1 MPKYTPELK
10 KRRIAELVQRLEKGI
25 DVQARDMALVLTAQ
39 QHACMKTAWAK
50 QKALRAQ
57 TKPKLIAQ
65 YELLVKRAAI
75 AHGRHA
81 GYDVEANPRSNVLTD
96 RVSKKQELADKAKD
110 AVNVAWEFGIQM
122 VDAERNASTWLDRGF
137 NTNIA
142 KEVGDIHSLPRV
154 LSSRSTAKRV
164 DAKTKFSHKS
174 IREVKLDALRGA
186 LVEIEHEVKQWHE
199 KNGYAYEPTMTSEDS
214 AKLKRLLAE
223 IKKRG

>member
-10 KRRIAELVQRLEKGI
+10 KRRIVELAQRLEKGI

-39 QHACMKTAWAK
+39 QHASMENAWAI
-50 QKALRAQ
+50 QKALREQ
-57 TKPKLIAQ
+57 TKPKSITQ

-81 GYDVEANPRSNVLTD
+81 AYDVEATPRSNVLID

-110 AVNVAWEFGIQM
+110 AVNVAWRFGTRM
-122 VDAERNASTWLDRGF
+122 VDVERNVSTWLDRGF
-137 NTNIA
+137 DTNIA
-142 KEVGDIHSLPRV
+142 KEMRDIHSLPRV
-154 LSSRSTAKRV
+154 VSSRSTAKRV

-174 IREVKLDALRGA
+174 IREIKLEALRGA

-199 KNGYAYEPTMTSEDS
+199 KNGYAYEPTINAEDS

>member
-10 KRRIAELVQRLEKGI
+10 KRRIVELVQRLEKGI
-25 DVQARDMALVLTAQ
+25 DVQARDMALVLNAQ
-39 QHACMKTAWAK
+39 QRAFMESAWAK
-50 QKALRAQ
+50 QKALREQ
-57 TKPKLIAQ
+57 SKPKLIAQ

-81 GYDVEANPRSNVLTD
+81 RYDVKASPRSNVLTD

-110 AVNVAWEFGIQM
+110 AVNVAWGFGTHM
-122 VDAERNASTWLDRGF
+122 VDADHNASTWLDREF
-137 NTNIA
+137 DINISS
-142 KEVGDIHSLPRV
+142 EMRDVHSLPRV
-154 LSSRSTAKRV
+154 VSSRSTAKRV

-174 IREVKLDALRGA
+174 IRQIKLDALRGA
-186 LVEIEHEVKQWHE
+186 LVEIEHEVKQWYE
-199 KNGYAYEPTMTSEDS
+199 KNGYAYEPTMTSEGS